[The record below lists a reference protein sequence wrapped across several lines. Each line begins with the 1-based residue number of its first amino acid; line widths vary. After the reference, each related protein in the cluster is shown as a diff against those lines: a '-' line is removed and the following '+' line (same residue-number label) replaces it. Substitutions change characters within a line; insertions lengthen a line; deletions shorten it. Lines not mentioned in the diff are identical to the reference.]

1 MSGTSG
7 RWFVACLVGSFCNL
21 YIVNTPKEQN
31 AGVSM
36 VQKRRQPAWKTEN
49 QRKRSKKIARKR
61 RRVMAYTVRGIM
73 AAVLA
78 VMILLM
84 ICGCLYIRDF
94 FRRNENESSTQKADV
109 VRETISGVEED
120 ELDADLSGEENH
132 MVVLDAGHGG
142 EDGGTVEQA
151 ATEKEINLAVVLK
164 LKELLEEQG
173 IRVVLTRDKDIFM
186 KLEERVQIAN
196 GEKADLFISIHCNYY
211 EKDSSIYGL
220 ECYYC
225 KSGEEGKHCAEKI
238 METIEESKNIVSRN
252 VKPADY
258 YILKN
263 TTVPAVL
270 VEIGYLSNYNERNQ
284 LMSEEYQEKLAGELV
299 KGIVKG
305 MEERTG

>member
-1 MSGTSG
+1 
-7 RWFVACLVGSFCNL
+7 
-21 YIVNTPKEQN
+21 
-31 AGVSM
+31 M

-49 QRKRSKKIARKR
+49 QRKRSKKIARR
-61 RRVMAYTVRGIM
+61 RRKVIAYTVRGIM

-132 MVVLDAGHGG
+132 M
-142 EDGGTVEQA
+142 
-151 ATEKEINLAVVLK
+151 VVLK

-225 KSGEEGKHCAEKI
+225 KSGEEGKHYAEKI

-305 MEERTG
+305 MEEKTG

>member
-61 RRVMAYTVRGIM
+61 RRVIAYTVRGIM

-225 KSGEEGKHCAEKI
+225 KSGEEGKHYAEKI

-305 MEERTG
+305 LEEKTG

>member
-1 MSGTSG
+1 
-7 RWFVACLVGSFCNL
+7 
-21 YIVNTPKEQN
+21 
-31 AGVSM
+31 M
-36 VQKRRQPAWKTEN
+36 VQKRRQPAWKIEN
-49 QRKRSKKIARKR
+49 QRKRSKKITRQR
-61 RRVMAYTVRGIM
+61 HRVIACIVRGIM
-73 AAVLA
+73 VTALA
-78 VMILLM
+78 VVILLM
-84 ICGCLYIRDF
+84 ICGCLYIREF
-94 FRRNENESSTQKADV
+94 FRRNENESSAQKADA
-109 VRETISGVEED
+109 VRETVSSVEED

-225 KSGEEGKHCAEKI
+225 KSAEEGKHYAEKI
-238 METIEESKNIVSRN
+238 METIEESENIVSRN

-263 TTVPAVL
+263 TTVSAVL
-270 VEIGYLSNYNERNQ
+270 VETGYLSNYNERNQ

-305 MEERTG
+305 LEEKTG

>member
-1 MSGTSG
+1 
-7 RWFVACLVGSFCNL
+7 
-21 YIVNTPKEQN
+21 
-31 AGVSM
+31 M

-61 RRVMAYTVRGIM
+61 RRVIAYTVRGIM

-151 ATEKEINLAVVLK
+151 ATEKAINLAVVLK

-186 KLEERVQIAN
+186 KLEERVQIVN

-220 ECYYC
+220 ERYYC
-225 KSGEEGKHCAEKI
+225 KSGEEGKHYAEKI
-238 METIEESKNIVSRN
+238 METIKESENIVSRN

-263 TTVPAVL
+263 TKVPAVL

-284 LMSEEYQEKLAGELV
+284 LMSEEY
-299 KGIVKG
+299 
-305 MEERTG
+305 

>member
-61 RRVMAYTVRGIM
+61 RRVIAYTVRGIM

>member
-1 MSGTSG
+1 MIILIRKRVILFSALFCC
-7 RWFVACLVGSFCNL
+7 FVAGL
-21 YIVNTPKEQN
+21 
-31 AGVSM
+31 
-36 VQKRRQPAWKTEN
+36 
-49 QRKRSKKIARKR
+49 
-61 RRVMAYTVRGIM
+61 
-73 AAVLA
+73 AAVFWFGHTPA
-78 VMILLM
+78 APVFAA
-84 ICGCLYIRDF
+84 RDGVPV
-94 FRRNENESSTQKADV
+94 TV
-109 VRETISGVEED
+109 VV
-120 ELDADLSGEENH
+120 
-132 MVVLDAGHGG
+132 DAGHGG

-225 KSGEEGKHCAEKI
+225 KSGEEGKHYAEKI
-238 METIEESKNIVSRN
+238 METIEESKNIVSKN

-305 MEERTG
+305 MEEKTG

>member
-1 MSGTSG
+1 
-7 RWFVACLVGSFCNL
+7 
-21 YIVNTPKEQN
+21 
-31 AGVSM
+31 M

-225 KSGEEGKHCAEKI
+225 KSGEEGKHYAEKI

-305 MEERTG
+305 LKEKTG

>member
-21 YIVNTPKEQN
+21 YIVNTSKEQN

-61 RRVMAYTVRGIM
+61 RRVIAYTVRGIM

-151 ATEKEINLAVVLK
+151 ATEKAINLAVVLK

-186 KLEERVQIAN
+186 KLEERVQIVN

-225 KSGEEGKHCAEKI
+225 KSGEEGKHYAEKI
-238 METIEESKNIVSRN
+238 METIKESENIVSRN

-263 TTVPAVL
+263 TKVPAVL

-305 MEERTG
+305 LEEKTG

>member
-225 KSGEEGKHCAEKI
+225 KSGEEGKHYAEKI

-305 MEERTG
+305 MEEKTG

>member
-49 QRKRSKKIARKR
+49 QRKRSKKIARKK
-61 RRVMAYTVRGIM
+61 RRVIAYTVRGIM

-225 KSGEEGKHCAEKI
+225 KSGEEGKHYAEKI

>member
-1 MSGTSG
+1 MSEE
-7 RWFVACLVGSFCNL
+7 GSFCNL

-61 RRVMAYTVRGIM
+61 RRVIAYTVRGIM

-225 KSGEEGKHCAEKI
+225 KSGEEGKHYAERI

-305 MEERTG
+305 MEEKTG

>member
-1 MSGTSG
+1 MSGE
-7 RWFVACLVGSFCNL
+7 GSFCNL

-61 RRVMAYTVRGIM
+61 RRVIAYTVRGIM

-225 KSGEEGKHCAEKI
+225 KSGEEGKHYAERI

-305 MEERTG
+305 MEEKTG

>member
-61 RRVMAYTVRGIM
+61 RRVIAYTVRGIM

-120 ELDADLSGEENH
+120 ELDVDLSGEENH

-225 KSGEEGKHCAEKI
+225 KSGEEGKHYAEKI

-305 MEERTG
+305 MEEKTG

>member
-1 MSGTSG
+1 
-7 RWFVACLVGSFCNL
+7 
-21 YIVNTPKEQN
+21 
-31 AGVSM
+31 M
-36 VQKRRQPAWKTEN
+36 VQKRRQPAWKIEN
-49 QRKRSKKIARKR
+49 QRKRSKKITRQR
-61 RRVMAYTVRGIM
+61 RRVIACIVRGIM
-73 AAVLA
+73 VTALA
-78 VMILLM
+78 VVILLM
-84 ICGCLYIRDF
+84 ICGCLYIREF
-94 FRRNENESSTQKADV
+94 FRRNENESSAQKADA
-109 VRETISGVEED
+109 VRETVSSVEED

-225 KSGEEGKHCAEKI
+225 KSGEEGKHYAEKI

-305 MEERTG
+305 LEEKTG

>member
-61 RRVMAYTVRGIM
+61 RRVIAYTVRGIM

-225 KSGEEGKHCAEKI
+225 KSGEEGKHYAEKI

-305 MEERTG
+305 MEEKTG

>member
-1 MSGTSG
+1 
-7 RWFVACLVGSFCNL
+7 
-21 YIVNTPKEQN
+21 
-31 AGVSM
+31 
-36 VQKRRQPAWKTEN
+36 
-49 QRKRSKKIARKR
+49 
-61 RRVMAYTVRGIM
+61 M

-225 KSGEEGKHCAEKI
+225 KSGEEGKHYAERI

-305 MEERTG
+305 MEEKTG

>member
-1 MSGTSG
+1 
-7 RWFVACLVGSFCNL
+7 
-21 YIVNTPKEQN
+21 
-31 AGVSM
+31 M

-61 RRVMAYTVRGIM
+61 RRVIAYTVRGIM

-94 FRRNENESSTQKADV
+94 FRRNENESSTQKADA
-109 VRETISGVEED
+109 VRVTISGVEED

-225 KSGEEGKHCAEKI
+225 KSGEEGKHYAEKI
-238 METIEESKNIVSRN
+238 METIKESENIVSRN

-305 MEERTG
+305 MEEKTG

>member
-1 MSGTSG
+1 
-7 RWFVACLVGSFCNL
+7 
-21 YIVNTPKEQN
+21 
-31 AGVSM
+31 
-36 VQKRRQPAWKTEN
+36 
-49 QRKRSKKIARKR
+49 
-61 RRVMAYTVRGIM
+61 M

-84 ICGCLYIRDF
+84 ICGCLYIWDF
-94 FRRNENESSTQKADV
+94 FRRNENESSTQKADA

-225 KSGEEGKHCAEKI
+225 KSGEEGKHYAEKI

-305 MEERTG
+305 MEEKTG

>member
-1 MSGTSG
+1 MSGE
-7 RWFVACLVGSFCNL
+7 GSFCNL

-49 QRKRSKKIARKR
+49 QRKRSKRIARKR
-61 RRVMAYTVRGIM
+61 RRVIAYTVRGIM
-73 AAVLA
+73 VAVLA

-94 FRRNENESSTQKADV
+94 FRRNENKISTQKADV

-151 ATEKEINLAVVLK
+151 ATEKEINLSVVLK

-225 KSGEEGKHCAEKI
+225 KSGEEGKHYAERI

-305 MEERTG
+305 MEEKTG

>member
-49 QRKRSKKIARKR
+49 QRKRSKRIARKR
-61 RRVMAYTVRGIM
+61 RRVIAYTVRGIM

-225 KSGEEGKHCAEKI
+225 KSGEEGKHYAEKI

>member
-49 QRKRSKKIARKR
+49 QRKRSKRIARKR
-61 RRVMAYTVRGIM
+61 RRVIAYTVRGIM

-225 KSGEEGKHCAEKI
+225 KSGEEGKHYAEKI

-305 MEERTG
+305 MEEKTG

>member
-1 MSGTSG
+1 MSGE
-7 RWFVACLVGSFCNL
+7 GSFCNL

-61 RRVMAYTVRGIM
+61 RRVIAYTVRGIM

-225 KSGEEGKHCAEKI
+225 KSGEEGKHYAEKI

-305 MEERTG
+305 MEEKTG

>member
-1 MSGTSG
+1 
-7 RWFVACLVGSFCNL
+7 
-21 YIVNTPKEQN
+21 
-31 AGVSM
+31 M

-61 RRVMAYTVRGIM
+61 RRVIAYTVRGIM

-94 FRRNENESSTQKADV
+94 FHRNENESSTQKADV

-225 KSGEEGKHCAEKI
+225 KSGEEGKHYAEKI

-305 MEERTG
+305 MEEKTG

>member
-1 MSGTSG
+1 MSGE
-7 RWFVACLVGSFCNL
+7 GSFCNL
-21 YIVNTPKEQN
+21 YIANTPKEQN

-49 QRKRSKKIARKR
+49 QRKRSKRIARKR
-61 RRVMAYTVRGIM
+61 RRVIAYTVRGIM

-94 FRRNENESSTQKADV
+94 FRRNENKISTQKADV

-151 ATEKEINLAVVLK
+151 ATEKEINLSVVLK

-225 KSGEEGKHCAEKI
+225 KSGEEGKHYAERI

-305 MEERTG
+305 MEEKTG

>member
-1 MSGTSG
+1 MSGE
-7 RWFVACLVGSFCNL
+7 GSFCNL

-61 RRVMAYTVRGIM
+61 RRVIAYTVRGIM

-225 KSGEEGKHCAEKI
+225 KSGEEGKHYAEKI

>member
-1 MSGTSG
+1 
-7 RWFVACLVGSFCNL
+7 
-21 YIVNTPKEQN
+21 
-31 AGVSM
+31 M

-61 RRVMAYTVRGIM
+61 RRVIAYTVRGIM

-94 FRRNENESSTQKADV
+94 FRRNENKISTQKADA
-109 VRETISGVEED
+109 VRETTSGVEED

-225 KSGEEGKHCAEKI
+225 KSGEEGKHYAEKI

-305 MEERTG
+305 MEEKTG